1 MRKEHDAVLALADHG
16 TLARA
21 EARQA
26 QARGDGV
33 QPRRELRVSAELR
46 QRPVSPEEHL
56 LGDLL
61 GLGGV
66 AQHADGDPEH
76 AVLMGANQLLEGLRL
91 AGP

>member
-1 MRKEHDAVLALADHG
+1 
-16 TLARA
+16 
-21 EARQA
+21 
-26 QARGDGV
+26 
-33 QPRRELRVSAELR
+33 
-46 QRPVSPEEHL
+46 VSPEEHL